1 MASNIKVYFV
11 FILLNL
17 LGYATQAQYD
27 EPFVVKVPYQEL
39 ISMSSSNNSL
49 DFNTIDK
56 VILFWNSTNSNSL
69 TAALNL
75 DSLAKLNNDKHIKF
89 IAVTNEKPASLT
101 FLKSY
106 FSQEIILMS
115 DSLSK
120 FHEFFDVPL
129 NSRYQST
136 YDLPQIYFLNKKD
149 SILHKGIYGS
159 FSNRKIKQI
168 FNNQSI
174 SEPNRDTNV
183 ESEINDKLYSLLKID
198 MADSFIL
205 CAANEDDERY
215 FTPSI
220 LNRSYLNTSKTLKGI
235 LRPLINDESEYL
247 IELEDS
253 MLNGRY
259 FSLLYND
266 KINDSKDSA
275 NSFNKAEFLNTIKAK
290 VLASLALR
298 EVIEDTGR
306 IVYDL
311 ELLDKNK
318 LHQNVNKGQWG
329 TMVSSNYD
337 YLKNSEIKSLVNL
350 LSFRLNTIIY
360 NKTAI
365 ESGEY
370 FDFFV
375 NNQSITEIKKDLL
388 KFGLLLTPR
397 KKNVKVYYFKT
408 KS

>member
-1 MASNIKVYFV
+1 M
-11 FILLNL
+11 LNL
-17 LGYATQAQYD
+17 LGYVAHAQQD
-27 EPFVVKVPYQEL
+27 EPVVPKVPYQEL
-39 ISMSSSNNSL
+39 ISMDSSNKVL
-49 DFNTIDK
+49 DFNTFDK

-89 IAVTNEKPASLT
+89 IAVTNEKPTSLT

-115 DSLSK
+115 DSLSR
-120 FHEFFDVPL
+120 FHEYFKVPL

-149 SILHKGIYGS
+149 SILHKGTYGS

-168 FNNQSI
+168 FNNKSI
-174 SEPNRDTNV
+174 SEPKRDANV
-183 ESEINDKLYSLLKID
+183 KSEINDQLYGMLKID

-205 CAANEDDERY
+205 CTANEEDERY
-215 FTPSI
+215 FTSNI

-253 MLNGRY
+253 LLNGRY

-266 KINDSKDSA
+266 KINDSKDAA
-275 NSFNKAEFLNTIKAK
+275 NGFNKAGFLNTIKSK

-298 EVIEDTGR
+298 EVIVDTER

-311 ELLDKNK
+311 ELLDKKK
-318 LHQNVNKGQWG
+318 LHQNVNKGKWG
-329 TMVSSNYD
+329 TMVSNNFD
-337 YLKNSEIKSLVNL
+337 YLKNSEINSLVNL

-360 NKTAI
+360 NRTAI

-370 FDFFV
+370 FDFFI